1 MKVKFDDEINN
12 NKMEFE
18 IDNEIE
24 NINGNNIFI
33 DWFKNLFG
41 IRKEIIVKNITICS
55 GSKEIFDSE
64 KYLNKKLKN
73 EDSE

>member
-1 MKVKFDDEINN
+1 MKVKFHDEINN

-41 IRKEIIVKNITICS
+41 IRKEIIVKNIKICS
-55 GSKEIFDSE
+55 VSKEIFDSE

>member
-18 IDNEIE
+18 IDHEIE

-41 IRKEIIVKNITICS
+41 IRKEIIVKNIKICS

-64 KYLNKKLKN
+64 IYLNKKLKN